1 MKISAILDQ
10 IDLGSIALPTF
21 QRGYVWNREQ
31 IRGLM
36 TSLYRRYPVGSLL
49 MWQTKTE
56 SAEVTGD
63 AALPPGTVELLL
75 DGQQRVTT
83 LYGIM
88 RGKTPKFFD
97 GKASI
102 FEGLHFHLDTEVFEF
117 YTAPMKNDPLWID
130 VTDVLQKGAEGAGE
144 AILGLIE
151 IPELQSGLKVYSNRI
166 NALAGIG
173 EIVMHLEKVT
183 GEDKSID
190 VVVDIFNR
198 VNSGGTKLSKGDL
211 ALAKICAEWP
221 DARDEMRQRLEK
233 WREVGFHFKLDWLL
247 RCVNTITTGKALF
260 NALEGVDV
268 ATFADGLRR
277 AEKHVDYMLNLISTR
292 LGLDHDRALGSRYT
306 FPVLARYI
314 DQKGGTLSD
323 PRERDRLL
331 YWYVNTA
338 LWGRYSSSTETVMN
352 QDLAHIE
359 SLDGGIERLI
369 GQLRQ
374 NRGNLR
380 VSPEDFYAWSRGA
393 RFYPL
398 LYMLTRQSNSKDWE
412 SGVELSANLL
422 GKGSALHLHHIF
434 PKSLLYEFGY
444 NRPEVNSLANF
455 TFLTQDTNLKVSN
468 RDPAE
473 YLAEYAETQPGVLE
487 SHWIPMEREL
497 GRLEN
502 YEAFL
507 KARRELLA
515 DTANSFLD
523 GLLGG
528 ADIPVVEG
536 PIEPEFEITL
546 IPGGIADEEE
556 ELALM
561 EVSEWL
567 TQLGLPEGEFSYEAL
582 DEETEEAL
590 VIIDLAWPDGLQEGL
605 SNPVALL
612 LDEDSAIEEMVNH
625 AGFRFFT
632 SIPEFK
638 DYVMFEILAVAEEAS

>member
-56 SAEVTGD
+56 SAEVRGD

-151 IPELQSGLKVYSNRI
+151 TPELQSGLKVYSNRI

-233 WREVGFHFKLDWLL
+233 WREAGFHFKLDWLL

-277 AEKHVDYMLNLISTR
+277 AEKHVDYMLNLIVDTARPGPRPGSGQSVYVSGSSSVHRPEGRHLERPERAGSAALLVRQYGVVGPILVIDRDGHESGSCTYR
-292 LGLDHDRALGSRYT
+292 IVGRGGRAADRAAPAESREPARLSGGFLCLEPRGQVLPTAVHAYT
-306 FPVLARYI
+306 A
-314 DQKGGTLSD
+314 
-323 PRERDRLL
+323 
-331 YWYVNTA
+331 
-338 LWGRYSSSTETVMN
+338 
-352 QDLAHIE
+352 
-359 SLDGGIERLI
+359 
-369 GQLRQ
+369 
-374 NRGNLR
+374 
-380 VSPEDFYAWSRGA
+380 
-393 RFYPL
+393 
-398 LYMLTRQSNSKDWE
+398 
-412 SGVELSANLL
+412 VEL
-422 GKGSALHLHHIF
+422 
-434 PKSLLYEFGY
+434 
-444 NRPEVNSLANF
+444 
-455 TFLTQDTNLKVSN
+455 
-468 RDPAE
+468 
-473 YLAEYAETQPGVLE
+473 
-487 SHWIPMEREL
+487 
-497 GRLEN
+497 
-502 YEAFL
+502 
-507 KARRELLA
+507 
-515 DTANSFLD
+515 
-523 GLLGG
+523 
-528 ADIPVVEG
+528 
-536 PIEPEFEITL
+536 
-546 IPGGIADEEE
+546 
-556 ELALM
+556 
-561 EVSEWL
+561 
-567 TQLGLPEGEFSYEAL
+567 
-582 DEETEEAL
+582 
-590 VIIDLAWPDGLQEGL
+590 EGL
-605 SNPVALL
+605 GIGGRVIGESSGQGERVA
-612 LDEDSAIEEMVNH
+612 SASH
-625 AGFRFFT
+625 FPQ
-632 SIPEFK
+632 IPA
-638 DYVMFEILAVAEEAS
+638 L

>member
-1 MKISAILDQ
+1 M
-10 IDLGSIALPTF
+10 
-21 QRGYVWNREQ
+21 
-31 IRGLM
+31 
-36 TSLYRRYPVGSLL
+36 SLYRRYPVGSLL

-56 SAEVTGD
+56 STEVRGD

-88 RGKTPKFFD
+88 RGEAPKFFD

-102 FEGLHFHLDTEVFEF
+102 FEGLRFHLDTEAFEF
-117 YTAPMKNDPLWID
+117 YTAAMKNDPHWIN

-151 IPELQSGLKVYSNRI
+151 TPELQSGLKEYSNKI

-173 EIVMHLEKVT
+173 EIDIHMEQVT

-221 DARDEMRQRLEK
+221 DARDEMRHRLKK
-233 WREVGFHFKLDWLL
+233 WQEAGFHFKLDWLL
-247 RCVNTITTGKALF
+247 RCVNTITTGEALF

-268 ATFADGLRR
+268 VTFADGLRR
-277 AEKHVDYMLNLISTR
+277 AEKHVDYALNLLSTR
-292 LGLDHDRALGSRYT
+292 LGLDHDRVLGSRYS

-314 DQKGGTLSD
+314 DQKGGTLND
-323 PRERDRLL
+323 PEERDRVL
-331 YWYVNTA
+331 YWYVNTV
-338 LWGRYSSSTETVMN
+338 LWGRYSGSTESVMN

-380 VSPEDFYAWSRGA
+380 VTPEDFYAWSRGA

-412 SGVELSANLL
+412 SGVGLSANLL
-422 GKGSALHLHHIF
+422 GKGSTLHLHHIF

-468 RDPAE
+468 RNPAE
-473 YLAEYAETQPGVLE
+473 YLTEYAETQPGVLE
-487 SHWIPMEREL
+487 SHWIPMDREL
-497 GRLEN
+497 WHLEN

-507 KARRELLA
+507 MARRELLA
-515 DTANSFLD
+515 NAANSFLD
-523 GLLGG
+523 GLLGR

-536 PIEPEFEITL
+536 PSEPVPEIAL
-546 IPGGIADEEE
+546 LPGGIADEEE
-556 ELALM
+556 ERALM
-561 EVSEWL
+561 AVSDWL
-567 TQLGLPEGEFSYEAL
+567 TQLGLPGGEFLYEAV

-590 VIIDLAWPDGLQEGL
+590 VILDLAWPDGLQEGL
-605 SNPVALL
+605 SDPVALL
-612 LDEDSAIEEMVNH
+612 LNEDSAIEKKANN

-632 SIPEFK
+632 SIREFK
-638 DYVMFEILAVAEEAS
+638 AYVALEIMPVAKAAS